1 MLTEK
6 KLCLKEKEKN
16 KLRQAQALGAN
27 LSDCPRIIAV
37 VIQDFFFFFFFNIL
51 QAVIDFLYSIYI
63 KVSLHRVTDVG
74 A

>member
-37 VIQDFFFFFFFNIL
+37 VIKDFFIIIFF
-51 QAVIDFLYSIYI
+51 
-63 KVSLHRVTDVG
+63 
-74 A
+74 

>member
-37 VIQDFFFFFFFNIL
+37 VIKDFFFFFFF
-51 QAVIDFLYSIYI
+51 
-63 KVSLHRVTDVG
+63 
-74 A
+74 